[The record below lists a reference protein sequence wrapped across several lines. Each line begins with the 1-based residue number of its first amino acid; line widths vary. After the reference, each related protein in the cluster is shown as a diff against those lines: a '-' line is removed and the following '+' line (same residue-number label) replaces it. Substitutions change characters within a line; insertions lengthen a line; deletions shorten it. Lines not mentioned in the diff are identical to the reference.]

1 MLRDYGIAEL
11 EEKIDYIINEN
22 PKTLNKLSELIF
34 EEANCNGTIL
44 FNISDTKKEI
54 YQNFEIEEI
63 FEILYEYGY
72 TMKDAADTLNISL
85 IHLILCEKEFI
96 NYINEIYN
104 KNIKKYP
111 NFSEEDIVK
120 TVIISII
127 ENEFNNVTVDEYPE
141 LSQVKEKMNA
151 KYAKLRVEIEKEM
164 EILTNIIEKNDF
176 TCIYD
181 NYDITNENK
190 TYYFGIFG
198 HGSYGKD
205 LTTELDLKELSI
217 KEFLKELKSYI
228 DNYDINYEVYIWLG
242 PDGHGRNQ
250 APDSIRDLLDS
261 EEEYIEKLKKLYQD
275 ILNKIQ
281 NQKEDKK

>member
-1 MLRDYGIAEL
+1 MLRDYGITEL
-11 EEKIDYIINEN
+11 ESNIDYIINEN

-44 FNISDTKKEI
+44 FDISDTKKEI

-72 TMKDAADTLNISL
+72 TMKDAADKLNISL

-141 LSQVKEKMNA
+141 LSQ
-151 KYAKLRVEIEKEM
+151 
-164 EILTNIIEKNDF
+164 
-176 TCIYD
+176 
-181 NYDITNENK
+181 
-190 TYYFGIFG
+190 
-198 HGSYGKD
+198 
-205 LTTELDLKELSI
+205 I
-217 KEFLKELKSYI
+217 K
-228 DNYDINYEVYIWLG
+228 
-242 PDGHGRNQ
+242 
-250 APDSIRDLLDS
+250 
-261 EEEYIEKLKKLYQD
+261 KK
-275 ILNKIQ
+275 
-281 NQKEDKK
+281 